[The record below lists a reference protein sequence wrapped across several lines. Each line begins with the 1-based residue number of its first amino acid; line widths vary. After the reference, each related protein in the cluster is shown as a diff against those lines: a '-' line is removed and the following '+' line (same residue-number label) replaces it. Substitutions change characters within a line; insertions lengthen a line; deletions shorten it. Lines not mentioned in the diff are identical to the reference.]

1 MLQASYQK
9 ILKNEFKTADFVF
22 LKLVV
27 AILQSIKQVN
37 LEKLANALPIGIKFE
52 SRRRRLQRFLVL
64 PNLTIEQV
72 WYPILSMLIS
82 TYFQNNK
89 IIYLAIDRTN
99 WGLVNILMISIIW
112 DKRAI
117 PVYFELL
124 PKLGSSN
131 IEEQK
136 GIISKIIPLFE
147 TYKLC
152 ILGDREF
159 CSISLAKWLWERD
172 LLFCLRVKKSC
183 FVEVSNEIWVEL
195 NQIGLKPG
203 TSIFYQG
210 VRITKSKGFQPMN
223 LVCQWKRKIKG
234 VAPDEGW
241 FLVTNFDNL
250 ESAVLA
256 YKQRFD
262 IEEMFRSQR
271 RAGVPP
277 VEATGVD
284 FKSGGYNLEDTNA
297 SQKRLVSLIILISI
311 AYTSATLQGKTI
323 KQKGIQEYVCRP
335 KEPGRQIRRHSSFYV
350 GIYAQTWVDFK
361 YKCAD
366 LVVELMKFNRN
377 KWKFYRKGERAMK
390 LIESTL

>member
-1 MLQASYQK
+1 MLQTSYQK
-9 ILKNEFKTADFVF
+9 ILKNKFKIADFIF
-22 LKLVV
+22 LKLVIT
-27 AILQSIKQVN
+27 ILQSIKKVN

-72 WYPILSMLIS
+72 WYPILSMLLS
-82 TYFQNNK
+82 TYFQKNK

-99 WGLVNILMISIIW
+99 WGLINILMISVIW

-136 GIISKIIPLFE
+136 AIISKIIPLFE
-147 TYKLC
+147 NYKIC

-159 CSISLAKWLWERD
+159 CSISLAKWLWEKD

-183 FVEVSNEIWVEL
+183 FVEVSNNIWIEL
-195 NQIGLKPG
+195 NQISLKPG

-210 VRITKSKGFQPMN
+210 VRITKLKSFQPMN
-223 LVCQWKRKIKG
+223 LACKWKKKIKG
-234 VAPDEGW
+234 VAPEEAW
-241 FLVTNFDNL
+241 FLVTNFNSL
-250 ESAVLA
+250 ESAIAA

-262 IEEMFRSQR
+262 IEEMFR
-271 RAGVPP
+271 
-277 VEATGVD
+277 D
-284 FKSGGYNLEDTNA
+284 FKSGGYNIEDTNA

-311 AYTSATLQGKTI
+311 AYTSATVQGKII
-323 KQKGIQEYVCRP
+323 KQKGVQEYVCRQ
-335 KEPGRQIRRHSSFYV
+335 KEPGRQTRRHSSFYV
-350 GIYAQTWVDFK
+350 GLYAQTWVGFK

-366 LVVELMKFNRN
+366 LVEELMKYNRN
-377 KWKFYRKGERAMK
+377 KWKFYRKGERAME